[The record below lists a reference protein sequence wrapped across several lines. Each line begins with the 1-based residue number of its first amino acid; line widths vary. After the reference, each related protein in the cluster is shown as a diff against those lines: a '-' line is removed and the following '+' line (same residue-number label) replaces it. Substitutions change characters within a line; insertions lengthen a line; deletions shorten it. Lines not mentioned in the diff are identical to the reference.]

1 MSFLPSLLSER
12 ARDDG
17 ERVALSF
24 KEGGAFRFLTWAE
37 VEQEVSNLSRALG
50 RAGLNSRSQLWVSG
64 EVSVRQLLTVLAALS
79 LDARILVGDD
89 TTAGAA
95 TWAFV
100 CGSIELRRLLAK
112 SPATSFGG
120 IVFDDRRARPP
131 VGIGALAYSELIAES
146 EERTSPVAEVS
157 PFSSIGAGRRGFTSL
172 QLQHAFVAALP
183 EASRFAGSRSL
194 FEVGWSSQEVA
205 LLVLAHWLGARF
217 ELGLPEQSASVE
229 RDASELGVSLRIASA
244 SAWDE
249 WADAVR
255 ARLAPEGSRKRRFVD
270 WALATQAD
278 RRGQAWFSRVLSRVL
293 VVGPMKR
300 ALGLRR
306 WRRAVTVDGTPN
318 AATLRLLTG
327 LAVTHESIVQLRAAG
342 LASHAEEEEAGHDV
356 SARDGEL
363 ARQSA

>member
-64 EVSVRQLLTVLAALS
+64 DVSVRQLLTVLAALS

-131 VGIGALAYSELIAES
+131 TGIGALAYSELIAED
-146 EERTSPVAEVS
+146 EERTSPAAEVS
-157 PFSSIGAGRRGFTSL
+157 PFSSVGASRRGFTSL

-183 EASRFAGSRSL
+183 EASRFAGRLGLGDPSRSSGAGVV
-194 FEVGWSSQEVA
+194 FACA
-205 LLVLAHWLGARF
+205 LACVDRRPHEACFGPASLAARRHRRWGS
-217 ELGLPEQSASVE
+217 ER
-229 RDASELGVSLRIASA
+229 RDASL
-244 SAWDE
+244 
-249 WADAVR
+249 ADG
-255 ARLAPEGSRKRRFVD
+255 ARC
-270 WALATQAD
+270 
-278 RRGQAWFSRVLSRVL
+278 
-293 VVGPMKR
+293 
-300 ALGLRR
+300 
-306 WRRAVTVDGTPN
+306 N
-318 AATLRLLTG
+318 A
-327 LAVTHESIVQLRAAG
+327 
-342 LASHAEEEEAGHDV
+342 
-356 SARDGEL
+356 
-363 ARQSA
+363 